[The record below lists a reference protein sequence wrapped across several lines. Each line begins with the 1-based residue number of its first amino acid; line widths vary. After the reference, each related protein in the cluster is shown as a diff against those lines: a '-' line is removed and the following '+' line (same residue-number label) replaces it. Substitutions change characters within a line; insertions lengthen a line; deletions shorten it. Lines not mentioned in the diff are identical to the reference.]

1 MGSKGRKG
9 SKDTGKKT
17 TVGGQALIEGIMMK
31 GVSTGAMAVRLKD
44 GSIDVE
50 DWELP
55 EKKWYNKCPVIRGS
69 INFVQ
74 QLGEGYKCLMKSAEK
89 SGMLDDEGEEEE
101 SKFEKWLDEKLG
113 DKLTGIIMAI
123 AMVLGVGLAVFLF
136 LLVPSYLFTGI
147 ESLLPTEP
155 FGELSGILPGL
166 PEGCT
171 LTVRS
176 VDISG
181 WRTIFE
187 GVLKILIF
195 VGYMAATSCMKDM
208 RRMYRYHGAEHKTI
222 ACYEAGKPLTVEN
235 IRPMC
240 RFHPR
245 CGTSFII
252 ITLLVSILVYSV
264 VPITPELF
272 KELLHLSS
280 DTVAIL
286 LRTVCKLLLLP
297 LVVGFAY
304 ELIRLAGR
312 YDNIVTRIFS
322 APGLWMQR
330 ITTKE
335 PDDSMI
341 EVAIAAVT
349 PCLPKEGEDDNW

>member
-1 MGSKGRKG
+1 MGKHK
-9 SKDTGKKT
+9 KDTGKKT
-17 TVGGQALIEGIMMK
+17 TVGGQALIEGVMMK
-31 GVSTGAMAVRLKD
+31 GVSTGAMAVRTKD

-50 DWELP
+50 TWEIKP
-55 EKKWYNKCPVIRGS
+55 KKWYNKCPVIRGS

-74 QLGEGYKCLMKSAEK
+74 QLGEGYRCLMKSAEK
-89 SGMLDDEGEEEE
+89 SGMMDDDEEDAAEE

-113 DKLTGIIMAI
+113 DKLTGVIMAI
-123 AMVLGVGLAVFLF
+123 AMVFGIALAVFLF

-155 FGELSGILPGL
+155 LGELESVLPGL
-166 PEGCT
+166 PTGS
-171 LTVRS
+171 TVQVKS
-176 VDISG
+176 VDISA
-181 WRTIFE
+181 WRTVFE
-187 GVLKILIF
+187 GVLKIVIF
-195 VGYMAATSCMKDM
+195 VVYMWATTKTKDM
-208 RRMYRYHGAEHKTI
+208 YRMYRYHGAEHKTI

-235 IRPMC
+235 VRPMT

-272 KELLHLSS
+272 KSWLHISS
-280 DTVAIL
+280 DSLAIM
-286 LRTVCKLLLLP
+286 LRTVCKLILLP
-297 LVVGFAY
+297 FVVGFAY
-304 ELIRLAGR
+304 ELIRVAGR
-312 YDNIVTRIFS
+312 HDNVVTRIFS

-335 PDDSMI
+335 PDDGMI
-341 EVAIAAVT
+341 ETAIAAIT

>member
-1 MGSKGRKG
+1 MGSKN
-9 SKDTGKKT
+9 TGKKT
-17 TVGGQALIEGIMMK
+17 TVGGQALIEGVMMK
-31 GVSTGAMAVRLKD
+31 GVSKGAMAVRMKD
-44 GSIDVE
+44 GSIDVDE
-50 DWELP
+50 WDIKP
-55 EKKWYNKCPVIRGS
+55 RKWYNKCPVIRGS

-89 SGMLDDEGEEEE
+89 SGMLDDEEDEEP

-113 DKLTGIIMAI
+113 DKLTGAVMAI
-123 AMVLGVGLAVFLF
+123 AMVIGVALAVFLF
-136 LLVPSYLFTGI
+136 LLVPSYLFTWI

-155 FGELSGILPGL
+155 LGGLENVLPGL
-166 PEGCT
+166 PAGS
-171 LTVRS
+171 TVLVKS
-176 VDISG
+176 VDISM
-181 WRTIFE
+181 WRTTFE
-187 GVLKILIF
+187 GVLKIIIF
-195 VGYMAATSCMKDM
+195 VVYMWATSKMKDM
-208 RRMYRYHGAEHKTI
+208 YRMYRYHGAEHKTI

-235 IRPMC
+235 VRPMC

-272 KELLHLSS
+272 KSLLHLSS
-280 DTVAIL
+280 DSIAIL

-297 LVVGFAY
+297 FVVGFAY
-304 ELIRLAGR
+304 ELIRFAGR
-312 YDNIVTRIFS
+312 HDNIITKIFS

-349 PCLPKEGEDDNW
+349 PCLPKDGEDDNW

>member
-1 MGSKGRKG
+1 MS
-9 SKDTGKKT
+9 SKDKGKKT
-17 TVGGQALIEGIMMK
+17 TIGGQALIEGIMMK
-31 GVSTGAMAVRLKD
+31 GVSKGAMAVRMKD

-50 DWELP
+50 EWELKP
-55 EKKWYNKCPVIRGS
+55 KKWYNKCPVIRGG

-74 QLGEGYKCLMKSAEK
+74 QLGEGYRCLMKSAEK
-89 SGMLDDEGEEEE
+89 SGMLDDEEDEEP
-101 SKFEKWLDEKLG
+101 SKFERWLDDKLG
-113 DKLTGIIMAI
+113 DKLTGIIMAA
-123 AMVLGVGLAVFLF
+123 AMVIGIGLAVFLF
-136 LLVPSYLFTGI
+136 LLLPSYLFTWI

-155 FGELSGILPGL
+155 LTDLAGVLPGL
-166 PEGCT
+166 PEGSCAM
-171 LTVRS
+171 VKS
-176 VDISG
+176 VDISM
-181 WRTIFE
+181 WRTTFE

-195 VGYMAATSCMKDM
+195 VGYMWVTSRMKDM

-272 KELLHLSS
+272 KEWLHLGS
-280 DTVAIL
+280 DSAAIL

-297 LVVGFAY
+297 IVVGLAY
-304 ELIRLAGR
+304 ELIRFAGR
-312 YDNIVTRIFS
+312 HDNIVTRIFS

-335 PDDSMI
+335 PDDTMI

-349 PCLPKEGEDDNW
+349 PCLPKDGEDDNW

>member
-1 MGSKGRKG
+1 MS

-31 GVSTGAMAVRLKD
+31 GVSKGAMAVRMKD
-44 GSIDVE
+44 GSIDVDE
-50 DWELP
+50 WELKP
-55 EKKWYNKCPVIRGS
+55 KKWYNKCPVIRGG

-89 SGMLDDEGEEEE
+89 SGMLDDEEEEE
-101 SKFEKWLDEKLG
+101 QSKFEKWLDDKLG
-113 DKLTGIIMAI
+113 DKLTGAIMAV
-123 AMVLGVGLAVFLF
+123 AMVLGVGIAVFLF
-136 LLVPSYLFTGI
+136 LLLPSYLFTWI
-147 ESLLPTEP
+147 ENLIPTEP
-155 FGELSGILPGL
+155 MSELSGVLPGL
-166 PEGCT
+166 PEGSYAM
-171 LTVRS
+171 VKS
-176 VDISG
+176 VDISM
-181 WRTIFE
+181 WRTTFE
-187 GVLKILIF
+187 GVLKIIIF
-195 VGYMAATSCMKDM
+195 VVYMWVTSLTKDM
-208 RRMYRYHGAEHKTI
+208 KRMYRYHGAEHKTI
-222 ACYEAGKPLTVEN
+222 ACYEAGKELTVEN

-272 KELLHLSS
+272 KEWLHLSS
-280 DTVAIL
+280 DSVAIL
-286 LRTVCKLLLLP
+286 LRTVCKLILLP
-297 LVVGFAY
+297 LVVGLAY
-304 ELIRLAGR
+304 ELIRIAGR
-312 YDNIVTRIFS
+312 HDNIITRIFS

-349 PCLPKEGEDDNW
+349 PCLPKNGEDDNW